1 MQKFILIRGH
11 QGSGK
16 STYAAKLIAEFQQ
29 TYPNAKVV
37 HIENDKELT
46 DENGVYWLHSLK
58 TWYNVENFDM
68 VFHKNH
74 KFHNRQLIKE
84 LQSYT

>member
-1 MQKFILIRGH
+1 MQKFVLIRGH

-29 TYPNAKVV
+29 TYPDAKVV

-46 DENGVYWLHSLK
+46 DENGVY
-58 TWYNVENFDM
+58 
-68 VFHKNH
+68 
-74 KFHNRQLIKE
+74 
-84 LQSYT
+84 